1 MSRKKFKIPMKGD
14 TVAALVDTAPK
25 VKCDACGGEMKTNS
39 GFLILGDG
47 SFIHDS
53 EVCYKKA
60 QPNDQE

>member
-14 TVAALVDTAPK
+14 SQVAQVDTSPR
-25 VKCDACGGEMKTNS
+25 VKCDACGELMKSDS